1 MTKACGVVQPIG
13 RGNFRADH
21 ELSRSDE
28 RFKSNRIVFER
39 PCKAHAIRELGE
51 AVPPQGP
58 DPGSSQP
65 LDKSSQVQV
74 RGEVG
79 LEDDDTRFPE
89 GRLPGLRTCIARGV
103 TRYPRSVCSTRLSS
117 ARR

>member
-28 RFKSNRIVFER
+28 RFKSDRIVFER
-39 PCKAHAIRELGE
+39 PYKAQAIRELGE

-65 LDKSSQVQV
+65 LAKSSKVQV

-79 LEDDDTRFPE
+79 LVDDDTRFL
-89 GRLPGLRTCIARGV
+89 GREAARTQELQCAMRH
-103 TRYPRSVCSTRLSS
+103 
-117 ARR
+117 A

>member
-79 LEDDDTRFPE
+79 LEDDGTRFL
-89 GRLPGLRTCIARGV
+89 GREAAWTQVLPSARGTGV
-103 TRYPRSVCSTRLSS
+103 TSTRMLTQVNV
-117 ARR
+117 R